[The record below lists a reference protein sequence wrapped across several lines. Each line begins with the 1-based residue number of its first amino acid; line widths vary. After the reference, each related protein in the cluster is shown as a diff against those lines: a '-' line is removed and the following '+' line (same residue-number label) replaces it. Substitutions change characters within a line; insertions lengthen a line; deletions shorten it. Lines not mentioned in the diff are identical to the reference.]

1 VREKPGIVWN
11 AAAAPVVVVGLLEG
25 IVDAVVGLTVAR
37 VTLRAARTNLSPT
50 LPSSLFSL

>member
-1 VREKPGIVWN
+1 MREKPVIVWN
-11 AAAAPVVVVGLLEG
+11 AAAAPVVVVGLLGG